1 MTIVTIKKW
10 LATTPEATALKVA
23 LGAALGAIAS
33 YIATADVHPLTVAIC
48 AAVIP
53 VIVNWLNQDD
63 PRYGRGSA
71 PHYQDQANG
80 PEFFIEGEDGR

>member
-1 MTIVTIKKW
+1 MVTIKKW

-23 LGAALGAIAS
+23 VGAALGAIAS

-53 VIVNWLNQDD
+53 VIVNWLNDRD
-63 PRYGRGSA
+63 PRYGWGSH
-71 PHYQDQANG
+71 PHYSDLASGQ
-80 PEFFIEGEDGR
+80 EMHIEGED

>member
-1 MTIVTIKKW
+1 MTRW
-10 LATTPEATALKVA
+10 LATAWEASILKIA
-23 LGAALGAIAS
+23 LGAALGALGS
-33 YIATADVHPLTVAIC
+33 WLATADVHPLVVAIG

-53 VIVNWLNQDD
+53 VVINWLNADD